1 LVALVIKI
9 NVFPAELAEYESKVT
24 KNTYKSRA
32 YNQAAAVL
40 ARQEKKISSG
50 AEAKKLKGIGDKI
63 GKKID
68 EYLATGTMTKLENVQ
83 TIESL
88 DEV

>member
-1 LVALVIKI
+1 MFYSLRIA
-9 NVFPAELAEYESKVT
+9 AELAEYESKVT

-83 TIESL
+83 TTDSP
-88 DEV
+88 DKV